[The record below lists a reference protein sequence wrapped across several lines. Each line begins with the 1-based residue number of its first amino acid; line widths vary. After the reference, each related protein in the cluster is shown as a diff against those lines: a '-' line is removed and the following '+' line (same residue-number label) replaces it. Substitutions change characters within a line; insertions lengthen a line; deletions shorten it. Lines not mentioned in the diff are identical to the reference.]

1 MLALIDLPFVLQRL
15 YNKEAKTDL
24 DKLPPEVNKMVGPRA
39 LEIAKE
45 EGMHFYPSNLGASKQ
60 VIILGEKEIRELQA
74 RFYL

>member
-1 MLALIDLPFVLQRL
+1 MLALIDLPFVMQRL
-15 YNKEAKTDL
+15 YNTEAKTDL

-74 RFYL
+74 RFCL